1 MIKVFKFGG
10 ASVKDALAVKN
21 LAAIVHGYQH
31 SKLLVVVSAMGKTTN
46 AFEKLLAFHLQQS
59 KQAFEALHEILAYHT
74 QIMKDLFQDTAHKVF
89 RDVDLLFDE
98 IKHILHSAPDSCY
111 DRAYDALVSYGE
123 LISTTIVNHYLV
135 SQGHR
140 STILD
145 ARRLVKT
152 DSTNRDAVVDWES
165 TTAAIEN
172 TVNQLTSSF
181 DILITQGFI
190 GSDNEGKSV
199 TLGRE
204 GSDYTAAIFG
214 YALNAQDVTIWKD
227 VPGLLNADPKF
238 YKDAVKLDFITYSEA
253 IELAYYGATIIH
265 PKTIKPLENKGIPL
279 YVKSFLNP
287 DAAGSVIGLGTQ
299 TTQLPASFI
308 FKTQQVLIS
317 ISPRDFSF
325 IAEKNLQSI
334 FEVFSRYNLS
344 INLMQNSAISFSVCV
359 DDKLGKTSEV
369 ISELQAN
376 YKIRYNKD
384 LWLIT
389 IRHYNQETIDRM
401 LEGKTVLL
409 EQRSRS
415 TVQFVVAVI
424 D

>member
-21 LAAIVHGYQH
+21 LAAIVHRYQD

-46 AFEKLLAFHLQQS
+46 AFEKLLAFHFQQS
-59 KQAFEALHEILAYHT
+59 KLSFEALDEILAYHT
-74 QIMKDLFQDTAHKVF
+74 QIMKGLFQDTSHKVF
-89 RDVDLLFDE
+89 QDVDLLFDE
-98 IKHILHSAPDSCY
+98 IKHILHSPPDSCY

-123 LISTTIVNHYLV
+123 LISTAIINHFLV
-135 SQGHR
+135 SQGLK
-140 STILD
+140 STLLD
-145 ARRLVKT
+145 ARSLVKT
-152 DSTNRDAVVDWES
+152 DSTNRDAVVDWEA
-165 TTAAIEN
+165 TTAAIEH
-172 TVNQLTSSF
+172 TVSRLTSSF

-279 YVKSFLNP
+279 YVKSFLDP
-287 DAAGSVIGLGTQ
+287 DAVGTVVGLGTQ

-359 DDKLGKTSEV
+359 DDRLGKTAEV
-369 ISELQAN
+369 IAELQAN
-376 YKIRYNKD
+376 YKVRYNKD

-415 TVQFVVAVI
+415 TVQYVVAIV
-424 D
+424 

>member
-21 LAAIVHGYQH
+21 LAAIVHRYQD

-46 AFEKLLAFHLQQS
+46 AFEKLLAFHFQQS
-59 KQAFEALHEILAYHT
+59 KLSFEALDEILAYHT
-74 QIMKDLFQDTAHKVF
+74 QIMKGLFQDTSHKVF
-89 RDVDLLFDE
+89 QDVDLLFDE
-98 IKHILHSAPDSCY
+98 IKHILHSPPDSGY

-123 LISTTIVNHYLV
+123 LISTAIINHFLV
-135 SQGHR
+135 SQGLK
-140 STILD
+140 STLLD
-145 ARRLVKT
+145 ARSLVKT
-152 DSTNRDAVVDWES
+152 DSTNRDAVVDWEA
-165 TTAAIEN
+165 TTAAIEH
-172 TVNQLTSSF
+172 TVSRLSSDF

-279 YVKSFLNP
+279 YVKSFLDP
-287 DAAGSVIGLGTQ
+287 DAVGTVVGLGTQ

-359 DDKLGKTSEV
+359 DDRLGKTAEV
-369 ISELQAN
+369 IAELQAN
-376 YKIRYNKD
+376 YKVRYNKD

-415 TVQFVVAVI
+415 TVQYVVAIV
-424 D
+424 

>member
-21 LAAIVHGYQH
+21 LAAIVHRYQD

-46 AFEKLLAFHLQQS
+46 AFEKLLAFHFQQS
-59 KQAFEALHEILAYHT
+59 KLSFEALDEILAYHT
-74 QIMKDLFQDTAHKVF
+74 QIMKGLFQDTSHKVF
-89 RDVDLLFDE
+89 QDVDLLFDE
-98 IKHILHSAPDSCY
+98 IKHILHSPPDSCY

-123 LISTTIVNHYLV
+123 LISTAIINHFLV
-135 SQGHR
+135 SQGLK
-140 STILD
+140 STLLD
-145 ARRLVKT
+145 ARSLVKT
-152 DSTNRDAVVDWES
+152 DSTNRDAVVDWEA
-165 TTAAIEN
+165 TTAAIEH
-172 TVNQLTSSF
+172 TVSRLSSDF

-279 YVKSFLNP
+279 YVKSFLDP
-287 DAAGSVIGLGTQ
+287 DAVGTVVGLGTQ

-359 DDKLGKTSEV
+359 DDRLGKTAEV
-369 ISELQAN
+369 IAELQAN
-376 YKIRYNKD
+376 YKVRYNKD

-415 TVQFVVAVI
+415 TVQYVVAIV
-424 D
+424 